1 MLNCKTI
8 SSTLVP
14 GAALGTICRL
24 HKPAIHERAGHLGH
38 SKPLPNET
46 MARPISPDAT
56 HIPPILK
63 PLAPYV
69 RSRQETLQIRQ
80 ALTSY
85 LRSFIEF
92 DDQSSDHAQ
101 SHLALC
107 ASTDGVAEVKRIPTD
122 LTGLRKDYLKALA
135 ANVAARKEFAS
146 ASENVASLRRQR
158 TTSNRPSDDADLQEP
173 GTELREYLA
182 LLRDRRRYTKLQ
194 VFQSYLE
201 EIKTRDAGSL
211 EDVVNDGEHML
222 LPEVD
227 ADAGCNG
234 SETDLDELVHSL
246 ERAVVRART
255 ELDRQKQLFEKA
267 KAQHDP
273 RAETSD
279 AKAKALQTTRDELV
293 QWVEERLVGQGDPDQ
308 SLLQELPPEEI
319 EEAQQG
325 LENRKIQITE
335 QYAAYLRARRD
346 LLDAASRACQPV
358 NVTQKPPSRST
369 NKNEL
374 VIPEIRPPNPIDVL
388 SYTNENLI
396 PLLKIQKSLA
406 LQKSY
411 LSGLLSKEKSTTLR
425 ALKRLS
431 DESHLLPEYPTPA
444 RQPRAT
450 ALSSRIQ
457 TQTSDQTPDEVVG
470 LAEAWAFAS
479 NAATTSGR
487 GFVQQK
493 IAFGTEVAQDAR
505 QTLTDVCRTLNQ
517 DLDEVM
523 LEGRE
528 NRDGSDSWASDA
540 RSVKGLSRGGSRI
553 EKQPSGPWSGLN
565 GRVGVVE

>member
-1 MLNCKTI
+1 
-8 SSTLVP
+8 
-14 GAALGTICRL
+14 
-24 HKPAIHERAGHLGH
+24 
-38 SKPLPNET
+38 

-146 ASENVASLRRQR
+146 ASEKVASLRRQR
-158 TTSNRPSDDADLQEP
+158 MTSNRPSDDADLQEP

-201 EIKTRDAGSL
+201 EIKTRDSGSL

-358 NVTQKPPSRST
+358 NVTQKPPSRPT

-374 VIPEIRPPNPIDVL
+374 VIPEIPPPNPIDVL
-388 SYTNENLI
+388 SFTSENLV

-425 ALKRLS
+425 ALNRLS

-457 TQTSDQTPDEVVG
+457 TQTSDQTLDEVVG
-470 LAEAWAFAS
+470 LAGAWAFAS
-479 NAATTSGR
+479 NAATANGR

-505 QTLTDVCRTLNQ
+505 QTLTDVCKTLNQ

-528 NRDGSDSWASDA
+528 NRDGSDSCASDA
-540 RSVKGLSRGGSRI
+540 RSAKGMSRGGSRI

-565 GRVGVVE
+565 GKVGVVE

>member
-1 MLNCKTI
+1 
-8 SSTLVP
+8 
-14 GAALGTICRL
+14 
-24 HKPAIHERAGHLGH
+24 
-38 SKPLPNET
+38 

-69 RSRQETLQIRQ
+69 KSRQETLQIRQ

-101 SHLALC
+101 SHLVLC
-107 ASTDGVAEVKRIPTD
+107 ASTDGVTEVKRIPTD
-122 LTGLRKDYLKALA
+122 LPGLRKDYLKALA
-135 ANVAARKEFAS
+135 ANVTARKEFAS

-158 TTSNRPSDDADLQEP
+158 ATPNRPSDDADLQEP

-182 LLRDRRRYTKLQ
+182 LLRDRRRHTKLQ
-194 VFQSYLE
+194 VFQNYLE

-211 EDVVNDGEHML
+211 EDVANDGEHML
-222 LPEVD
+222 LSEVD
-227 ADAGCNG
+227 TDAGRNG

-255 ELDRQKQLFEKA
+255 QLDHQKQLFEKA

-273 RAETSD
+273 RAETAD

-293 QWVEERLVGQGDPDQ
+293 QWVEERLVGQGDPDE

-325 LENRKIQITE
+325 LENRKMQITE

-346 LLDAASRACQPV
+346 LLDAASRACQSV
-358 NVTQKPPSRST
+358 NVTQKPLSRST
-369 NKNEL
+369 NKNGF
-374 VIPEIRPPNPIDVL
+374 VIPEIPPPNPIDVL
-388 SYTNENLI
+388 SYTNENLV

-425 ALKRLS
+425 ALNRLS

-450 ALSSRIQ
+450 ALGSRIQ

-479 NAATTSGR
+479 NAAAANGR
-487 GFVQQK
+487 DFIQQK
-493 IAFGTEVAQDAR
+493 IALGTEVAQDAR
-505 QTLTDVCRTLNQ
+505 QTLTDVCKNLNQ
-517 DLDEVM
+517 DFDEVM

-540 RSVKGLSRGGSRI
+540 RSAKGMSRSGSRI

>member
-1 MLNCKTI
+1 
-8 SSTLVP
+8 
-14 GAALGTICRL
+14 
-24 HKPAIHERAGHLGH
+24 
-38 SKPLPNET
+38 
-46 MARPISPDAT
+46 MARPNSPDAT

-101 SHLALC
+101 SHLSLC
-107 ASTDGVAEVKRIPTD
+107 TSTDGIAGVKRIPTD
-122 LTGLRKDYLKALA
+122 LPGLRKDYLKALA
-135 ANVAARKEFAS
+135 ANVAARKDFAL

-158 TTSNRPSDDADLQEP
+158 TSPNRPSDHADLQEP

-182 LLRDRRRYTKLQ
+182 LLRDQRRHTKLQ
-194 VFQSYLE
+194 VFQNYLE

-211 EDVVNDGEHML
+211 EDVGNDGEQIL

-227 ADAGCNG
+227 TEAGHNG
-234 SETDLDELVHSL
+234 TETDLGGLVHSL
-246 ERAVVRART
+246 ERAVVHART
-255 ELDRQKQLFEKA
+255 QLDHQRQLFEKA

-273 RAETSD
+273 QTETSD

-293 QWVEERLVGQGDPDQ
+293 QWVEERLVGQGDPDE
-308 SLLQELPPEEI
+308 SLLQELSPKEI
-319 EEAQQG
+319 EEAQRG
-325 LENRKIQITE
+325 LENRKMQITE

-346 LLDAASRACQPV
+346 LLDAASRACQPI
-358 NVTQKPPSRST
+358 NVTQKPPSRSI

-374 VIPEIRPPNPIDVL
+374 VMAEMPPPNPIDVL
-388 SYTNENLI
+388 SYTNENLV
-396 PLLKIQKSLA
+396 PLYKSQKSLA
-406 LQKSY
+406 QQKSY

-425 ALKRLS
+425 ALNRLS

-479 NAATTSGR
+479 NAAAANGR
-487 GFVQQK
+487 DFVQQK
-493 IAFGTEVAQDAR
+493 IALGTEVAQDAR
-505 QTLTDVCRTLNQ
+505 QTLADVCKTLNQ
-517 DLDEVM
+517 DFDEVM

-528 NRDGSDSWASDA
+528 NLKGSDSWAFDV
-540 RSVKGLSRGGSRI
+540 RSAKGVSRGGGSRI

-565 GRVGVVE
+565 GRVGVIE

>member
-1 MLNCKTI
+1 
-8 SSTLVP
+8 
-14 GAALGTICRL
+14 
-24 HKPAIHERAGHLGH
+24 
-38 SKPLPNET
+38 
-46 MARPISPDAT
+46 MARPNSPD
-56 HIPPILK
+56 HIPAILK

-69 RSRQETLQIRQ
+69 KSRQETVQIRQ

-101 SHLALC
+101 SHINLC
-107 ASTDGVAEVKRIPTD
+107 ASTDAVADVKRIPTD
-122 LTGLRKDYLKALA
+122 LPGLRKDYLKALA
-135 ANVAARKEFAS
+135 ANIAARKEFAL
-146 ASENVASLRRQR
+146 ASENVTSLRRQR
-158 TTSNRPSDDADLQEP
+158 TSQNRPSDDADLQEP

-182 LLRDRRRYTKLQ
+182 LLRDRRRHTKLQ
-194 VFQSYLE
+194 VFQNYLE

-211 EDVVNDGEHML
+211 VDIGNDGEQML
-222 LPEVD
+222 LPEID
-227 ADAGCNG
+227 AEAGRNG
-234 SETDLDELVHSL
+234 SETDLDELVHRL
-246 ERAVVRART
+246 ERAVIRART

-273 RAETSD
+273 RGETSD

-293 QWVEERLVGQGDPDQ
+293 QWVEERLVGQEDPDE
-308 SLLQELPPEEI
+308 SLLQELPPHEI
-319 EEAQQG
+319 EEAQRE
-325 LENRKIQITE
+325 LENRKTQITE
-335 QYAAYLRARRD
+335 QYAAYLQARRD

-358 NVTQKPPSRST
+358 NVAQKPQARPT

-374 VIPEIRPPNPIDVL
+374 AIAEMPPPNPIDVL
-388 SYTNENLI
+388 SYTNENLV

-411 LSGLLSKEKSTTLR
+411 LSGLLSKETSTTLR
-425 ALKRLS
+425 ALNRLS

-444 RQPRAT
+444 RQPRFNHAT
-450 ALSSRIQ
+450 SPLNSRTQ

-479 NAATTSGR
+479 NAAAANGR
-487 GFVQQK
+487 DFVQQK
-493 IAFGTEVAQDAR
+493 IALGTEIAQDAR
-505 QTLTDVCRTLNQ
+505 QTLADVCKTLNQ
-517 DLDEVM
+517 DIDEVM
-523 LEGRE
+523 LEGRG
-528 NRDGSDSWASDA
+528 NQDVSDSWASKTGSA
-540 RSVKGLSRGGSRI
+540 KGMSRGGGSRI

>member
-1 MLNCKTI
+1 
-8 SSTLVP
+8 
-14 GAALGTICRL
+14 
-24 HKPAIHERAGHLGH
+24 
-38 SKPLPNET
+38 
-46 MARPISPDAT
+46 MARPNSPDAFN
-56 HIPPILK
+56 IPPILK
-63 PLAPYV
+63 PLAPYF
-69 RSRQETLQIRQ
+69 RSRQETLHIRQ

-101 SHLALC
+101 SHLSLC
-107 ASTDGVAEVKRIPTD
+107 ASTDGVADVKRIPAD
-122 LTGLRKDYLKALA
+122 LLGLRKDYLKALA
-135 ANVAARKEFAS
+135 ANVAARKEFAL

-158 TTSNRPSDDADLQEP
+158 TSPNRPSDDTDLQEP

-182 LLRDRRRYTKLQ
+182 LLRDRRRHTKLQ
-194 VFQSYLE
+194 VFQNYLE

-211 EDVVNDGEHML
+211 DDVGNDGEQML
-222 LPEVD
+222 MPEVD
-227 ADAGCNG
+227 TEAGRNG
-234 SETDLDELVHSL
+234 TETDLDELVHTL
-246 ERAVVRART
+246 ERAVIRART
-255 ELDRQKQLFEKA
+255 QLDCQKQLFEKA

-279 AKAKALQTTRDELV
+279 TKAKALQRTRDELV
-293 QWVEERLVGQGDPDQ
+293 QWVEERLVGQGDPDE

-319 EEAQQG
+319 EEAQRG
-325 LENRKIQITE
+325 LENRKVQITE
-335 QYAAYLRARRD
+335 QYAAYLQARRD

-374 VIPEIRPPNPIDVL
+374 AMAEIPPPNPIDVV
-388 SYTNENLI
+388 SYTNETLI
-396 PLLKIQKSLA
+396 PLYKSQKSLA

-411 LSGLLSKEKSTTLR
+411 LSGLLSKEKATTLR
-425 ALKRLS
+425 ALNRLS

-479 NAATTSGR
+479 NAAAANGR
-487 GFVQQK
+487 DFVQRK
-493 IAFGTEVAQDAR
+493 IALGTEVAQDAR
-505 QTLTDVCRTLNQ
+505 QTLADVCKTLNQ

-523 LEGRE
+523 PEGRK
-528 NRDGSDSWASDA
+528 NRKGSDTWASNA
-540 RSVKGLSRGGSRI
+540 RSAKGMSRGSGSRI

>member
-1 MLNCKTI
+1 
-8 SSTLVP
+8 
-14 GAALGTICRL
+14 
-24 HKPAIHERAGHLGH
+24 
-38 SKPLPNET
+38 
-46 MARPISPDAT
+46 MARPSSPDAT

-63 PLAPYV
+63 PLAPYIK
-69 RSRQETLQIRQ
+69 SRQETLEIRQ

-92 DDQSSDHAQ
+92 DDQSSDHTQ
-101 SHLALC
+101 SHLSLC
-107 ASTDGVAEVKRIPTD
+107 ASTDGVADVKRIPTD
-122 LTGLRKDYLKALA
+122 LPGLRKDYLKALA
-135 ANVAARKEFAS
+135 ANVAARKEFAL

-158 TTSNRPSDDADLQEP
+158 TSPNRPSDDADMQDP

-182 LLRDRRRYTKLQ
+182 LLRDRRRHTKLQ
-194 VFQSYLE
+194 VFQNYLE

-211 EDVVNDGEHML
+211 EDVGNDGEQML

-227 ADAGCNG
+227 TEAGRNG
-234 SETDLDELVHSL
+234 TETDLDELVHSL

-255 ELDRQKQLFEKA
+255 QLDRQKQLFEKA

-279 AKAKALQTTRDELV
+279 AKARALQTTRDELV
-293 QWVEERLVGQGDPDQ
+293 QWVEERLVGQGDPDE

-319 EEAQQG
+319 EEAQRG

-358 NVTQKPPSRST
+358 TVTQKPPSRST
-369 NKNEL
+369 NKIEL
-374 VIPEIRPPNPIDVL
+374 GIAEIPPPNPIDVL
-388 SYTNENLI
+388 SYANENLL
-396 PLLKIQKSLA
+396 PLLKSQKSLA

-425 ALKRLS
+425 ALNRLS
-431 DESHLLPEYPTPA
+431 DESHLLPEYPTVA
-444 RQPRAT
+444 RQPRFKHAAA
-450 ALSSRIQ
+450 ALNSRMQAQ
-457 TQTSDQTPDEVVG
+457 TPDQTTDEVVG

-479 NAATTSGR
+479 NAAAANGR
-487 GFVQQK
+487 DFVQQK
-493 IAFGTEVAQDAR
+493 IALGTEVAQDAR
-505 QTLTDVCRTLNQ
+505 QALADVCKTLNQ

-528 NRDGSDSWASDA
+528 NRDGSDSWASENRYA
-540 RSVKGLSRGGSRI
+540 KGMSRGGGSRI

>member
-1 MLNCKTI
+1 
-8 SSTLVP
+8 
-14 GAALGTICRL
+14 
-24 HKPAIHERAGHLGH
+24 
-38 SKPLPNET
+38 

-69 RSRQETLQIRQ
+69 KSRQETLQIRQ

-101 SHLALC
+101 SHLALS
-107 ASTDGVAEVKRIPTD
+107 ASTDGVAGVKRIPTD
-122 LTGLRKDYLKALA
+122 LPGLRKDYLKALA

-158 TTSNRPSDDADLQEP
+158 MTPNRPSDDADLQEP

-182 LLRDRRRYTKLQ
+182 LLRDRRRHTKLQ
-194 VFQSYLE
+194 VFQNYLE

-211 EDVVNDGEHML
+211 EDVANDGEHML

-227 ADAGCNG
+227 ADAGRDG

-255 ELDRQKQLFEKA
+255 QLDHQKQLFEKA

-293 QWVEERLVGQGDPDQ
+293 QWVEERLVGQGDPDE
-308 SLLQELPPEEI
+308 SILQELPPEEI

-358 NVTQKPPSRST
+358 NVTQKPPLRSA

-374 VIPEIRPPNPIDVL
+374 VIPEIPPPNPIDVL
-388 SYTNENLI
+388 SYTNENLV

-425 ALKRLS
+425 ALNRLS

-450 ALSSRIQ
+450 ALGSRIQ
-457 TQTSDQTPDEVVG
+457 AQTSDQTPDEVVG

-479 NAATTSGR
+479 NAAAANER
-487 GFVQQK
+487 DFVQQK
-493 IAFGTEVAQDAR
+493 IALGTEVARDAR
-505 QTLTDVCRTLNQ
+505 QTLTDVCKTLNQ
-517 DLDEVM
+517 DFDEVM
-523 LEGRE
+523 LEGRG

-540 RSVKGLSRGGSRI
+540 RSAKGMSRGGSRI

-565 GRVGVVE
+565 GRVGVIE

>member
-1 MLNCKTI
+1 
-8 SSTLVP
+8 
-14 GAALGTICRL
+14 
-24 HKPAIHERAGHLGH
+24 
-38 SKPLPNET
+38 
-46 MARPISPDAT
+46 MARPNSPDAT
-56 HIPPILK
+56 HIPPVLK
-63 PLAPYV
+63 PLAPYIK
-69 RSRQETLQIRQ
+69 SRQETLHIRQ

-85 LRSFIEF
+85 LCSFIEF
-92 DDQSSDHAQ
+92 DDQPSDLSQ
-101 SHLALC
+101 SHLSLC
-107 ASTDGVAEVKRIPTD
+107 ASTDAVTNVKRIPTD
-122 LTGLRKDYLKALA
+122 LPGLRKDYLKALA
-135 ANVAARKEFAS
+135 ANVAARKEFTLT
-146 ASENVASLRRQR
+146 SENIASLRRQR
-158 TTSNRPSDDADLQEP
+158 TSPNRTSDDADLQEP

-194 VFQSYLE
+194 VFQNYLE

-211 EDVVNDGEHML
+211 EDVRNDGEHLL

-227 ADAGCNG
+227 AETGRNG
-234 SETDLDELVHSL
+234 TETDLDELVHSL

-255 ELDRQKQLFEKA
+255 QLDHQKQLFEKA

-279 AKAKALQTTRDELV
+279 AKIQALQKTRDELV
-293 QWVEERLVGQGDPDQ
+293 QWVEERLVGQGDPDE

-325 LENRKIQITE
+325 LENGKIQIME
-335 QYAAYLRARRD
+335 QYAAYVRARQE
-346 LLDAASRACQPV
+346 LLDAASRACQPI
-358 NVTQKPPSRST
+358 NVAQKPPSRPII
-369 NKNEL
+369 KNEL
-374 VIPEIRPPNPIDVL
+374 VIAEMPPPNPIDVL

-396 PLLKIQKSLA
+396 PLIKSQKSLA

-425 ALKRLS
+425 ALNRLS

-444 RQPRAT
+444 RQPRFKHTAAT
-450 ALSSRIQ
+450 LDLRNQI
-457 TQTSDQTPDEVVG
+457 QTSDQIPDEVVG

-479 NAATTSGR
+479 KAAAANER
-487 GFVQQK
+487 DFVQQK
-493 IAFGTEVAQDAR
+493 IALGTEVAQDAR
-505 QTLTDVCRTLNQ
+505 KTLADVYKTLNQ

-523 LEGRE
+523 LESRE
-528 NRDGSDSWASDA
+528 NRSA
-540 RSVKGLSRGGSRI
+540 KGVSRGGSRI

>member
-1 MLNCKTI
+1 
-8 SSTLVP
+8 
-14 GAALGTICRL
+14 
-24 HKPAIHERAGHLGH
+24 
-38 SKPLPNET
+38 

-56 HIPPILK
+56 HIPSILN

-69 RSRQETLQIRQ
+69 KSRQETLQIRQ

-122 LTGLRKDYLKALA
+122 LPGLRKDYLKALA

-158 TTSNRPSDDADLQEP
+158 TTPNRPSDDADLQEP

-182 LLRDRRRYTKLQ
+182 LLRDRRRHTKLQ
-194 VFQSYLE
+194 VFQNYLE

-211 EDVVNDGEHML
+211 EDVANDGGHML

-227 ADAGCNG
+227 TDAGRNG

-255 ELDRQKQLFEKA
+255 QLDHQKQLFEKA

-293 QWVEERLVGQGDPDQ
+293 QWVEERLVGQGDPDE

-369 NKNEL
+369 NNEL
-374 VIPEIRPPNPIDVL
+374 VIPEIPPPNPIDVL
-388 SYTNENLI
+388 SYTNENLV

-425 ALKRLS
+425 ALNRLS
-431 DESHLLPEYPTPA
+431 DESHLLPEYPIPA
-444 RQPRAT
+444 RQPQPRAT

-457 TQTSDQTPDEVVG
+457 TQASDQTPDEVVG

-479 NAATTSGR
+479 DAAAANGR
-487 GFVQQK
+487 DFVQQK
-493 IAFGTEVAQDAR
+493 IALGTEVAQDAR
-505 QTLTDVCRTLNQ
+505 QTLTDVCKTLNQ

-540 RSVKGLSRGGSRI
+540 RSAKGMSRGGSRI

>member
-1 MLNCKTI
+1 
-8 SSTLVP
+8 
-14 GAALGTICRL
+14 
-24 HKPAIHERAGHLGH
+24 
-38 SKPLPNET
+38 

-69 RSRQETLQIRQ
+69 KSRQETLQIRQ

-85 LRSFIEF
+85 LRSFIVF

-122 LTGLRKDYLKALA
+122 LPGLRKDYLKVLA

-146 ASENVASLRRQR
+146 ASENIASLRRQR
-158 TTSNRPSDDADLQEP
+158 ATPNRPSDDAVLQEP

-182 LLRDRRRYTKLQ
+182 LLRDRRRHTKLQ
-194 VFQSYLE
+194 VFQNYLE

-211 EDVVNDGEHML
+211 EDVANDGEHML
-222 LPEVD
+222 LPEAD
-227 ADAGCNG
+227 TDAGRNG

-255 ELDRQKQLFEKA
+255 QLDHQKQLFEKA

-273 RAETSD
+273 RAETADS
-279 AKAKALQTTRDELV
+279 KAKALQTTRDELV
-293 QWVEERLVGQGDPDQ
+293 QWVEERLVGQGDPDE
-308 SLLQELPPEEI
+308 SLLQELPAEEI

-325 LENRKIQITE
+325 LENRKMQITE

-358 NVTQKPPSRST
+358 NVTQKPPSRSN
-369 NKNEL
+369 NKSEF
-374 VIPEIRPPNPIDVL
+374 VIPEIPPPNPIDVL
-388 SYTNENLI
+388 SYTNENLV

-425 ALKRLS
+425 TLNRLS

-444 RQPRAT
+444 HQPRAT
-450 ALSSRIQ
+450 ALGSRIQ

-479 NAATTSGR
+479 NAAAANGR
-487 GFVQQK
+487 DFVQQK
-493 IAFGTEVAQDAR
+493 IALGTEVAQDAR
-505 QTLTDVCRTLNQ
+505 QTLTD
-517 DLDEVM
+517 DFDEVM

-540 RSVKGLSRGGSRI
+540 RSAKGMSRSGSRI

>member
-1 MLNCKTI
+1 
-8 SSTLVP
+8 
-14 GAALGTICRL
+14 
-24 HKPAIHERAGHLGH
+24 
-38 SKPLPNET
+38 
-46 MARPISPDAT
+46 MARPISPDPT

-69 RSRQETLQIRQ
+69 KSRQETLQIRQ
-80 ALTSY
+80 ALTFY

-122 LTGLRKDYLKALA
+122 LPGLGKDYLKALA
-135 ANVAARKEFAS
+135 ANVAARKDFS
-146 ASENVASLRRQR
+146 LASENVASLRRQR
-158 TTSNRPSDDADLQEP
+158 TTPNRPSDDADLQEP

-182 LLRDRRRYTKLQ
+182 LLRDRRRHTKLQ
-194 VFQSYLE
+194 VFQNYLE

-211 EDVVNDGEHML
+211 EDVANDGEHML
-222 LPEVD
+222 LPEGD
-227 ADAGCNG
+227 ADAGRNG

-255 ELDRQKQLFEKA
+255 QLDRQKQLFEKA

-293 QWVEERLVGQGDPDQ
+293 QWVEERLVGQGDPDE

-346 LLDAASRACQPV
+346 LLEAASRACQPV
-358 NVTQKPPSRST
+358 NVTQKPPSRSA

-374 VIPEIRPPNPIDVL
+374 VIPEIPPPNPIDVL
-388 SYTNENLI
+388 SYTNENLA

-411 LSGLLSKEKSTTLR
+411 LSGLLSKERSTTLR
-425 ALKRLS
+425 ALNRLS

-457 TQTSDQTPDEVVG
+457 TQISDQTPDEVVG

-479 NAATTSGR
+479 NAAAANGR
-487 GFVQQK
+487 DFVQQK
-493 IAFGTEVAQDAR
+493 IALGTEVAQDAR
-505 QTLTDVCRTLNQ
+505 QTLSDICKTLNQ
-517 DLDEVM
+517 DFDEVM
-523 LEGRE
+523 LESRE

-540 RSVKGLSRGGSRI
+540 HSAKGMSRGGSRI